1 LQKIYPVIPP
11 ANWVIAQGPYIRHKL
26 NRWIWI
32 NVLSSSGLDGKK
44 IFIPYVS
51 VLFALCF
58 GYSYSPG
65 LFQQSGPTTADT
77 MGTILR
83 LSEIS
88 TDKPLTD
95 SLYDSNGIMV
105 LERGSRVTIDLLKG
119 FAQRGLKFL
128 ELGEPEDDPL
138 FSQQGDPEAVQSIEP
153 KIDAAHTVAATSHN
167 AVVVEQPPARVNSGI
182 TNPKLSPY
190 RAEAAERIDS
200 LARRAV
206 EVVNELGTALASGTL
221 RDAGPIHEVAD
232 NYLRELS
239 GDTDHVVSETMTKP
253 GDRDLALRSVQMSV
267 LGMAICRAMN
277 LPESDQ
283 ATVGA
288 AAMLHDMALFRL
300 PESERFPHP
309 LMKPESRQVYEWH
322 PAIAYDMLE
331 KVRETDGTTRLIVL
345 QTHEQAD
352 GSGFPRRITLPRIH
366 RLARV
371 LNVVDTYIRLVGCGC
386 DGQRIFPADAMAY
399 LMHHSCAGRFDPE
412 VTCGLIK
419 VVSLYPLGSLV
430 TLSNSKAARVV
441 RSNPGSPLKPIVMI
455 DGEHEL
461 VDLSE
466 SDLDVQKPEDN
477 AELGRRRLPSGEF
490 DRVLW

>member
-1 LQKIYPVIPP
+1 
-11 ANWVIAQGPYIRHKL
+11 
-26 NRWIWI
+26 
-32 NVLSSSGLDGKK
+32 
-44 IFIPYVS
+44 
-51 VLFALCF
+51 
-58 GYSYSPG
+58 
-65 LFQQSGPTTADT
+65 

-83 LSEIS
+83 LSEIT
-88 TDKPLTD
+88 TDKPLSE
-95 SLYDSNGIMV
+95 SLYDGHGVMV
-105 LERGSRVTIDLLKG
+105 LERGSRVTVDLLRD
-119 FAQRGLKFL
+119 FAKRGLKFL
-128 ELGEPEDDPL
+128 ELGEPEEDPIFL
-138 FSQQGDPEAVQSIEP
+138 QGQSQSEAEKTSGQNTGDSVDR
-153 KIDAAHTVAATSHN
+153 DASLAGTAA
-167 AVVVEQPPARVNSGI
+167 ARAFQNISN
-182 TNPKLSPY
+182 NPKLSPY
-190 RAEAAERIDS
+190 QAETSERVDM
-200 LARRAV
+200 LAKRAV
-206 EVVNELGTALASGTL
+206 EVVGELGSALASGTL

-232 NYLRELS
+232 NFLKELA
-239 GDTDHVVSETMTKP
+239 GDTDQVVAETMAKP

-267 LGMAICRAMN
+267 LGMAVCRAMN

-283 ATVGA
+283 ATLGA

-300 PESERFPHP
+300 PEAERFPHP

-430 TLSNSKAARVV
+430 TLTNSKPARVV
-441 RSNPGSPLKPIVMI
+441 RSNPNSPLKPIVMI

-461 VDLSE
+461 VDLSRSE
-466 SDLDVQKPEDN
+466 LEVEAPEDN

>member
-1 LQKIYPVIPP
+1 
-11 ANWVIAQGPYIRHKL
+11 
-26 NRWIWI
+26 
-32 NVLSSSGLDGKK
+32 
-44 IFIPYVS
+44 
-51 VLFALCF
+51 
-58 GYSYSPG
+58 
-65 LFQQSGPTTADT
+65 

-83 LSEIS
+83 LSEIT
-88 TDKPLTD
+88 TDKPLSE
-95 SLYDSNGIMV
+95 SLYDGHGVMV
-105 LERGSRVTIDLLKG
+105 LERGSRVTVDLLRE
-119 FAQRGLKFL
+119 FAKRGLKFL
-128 ELGEPEDDPL
+128 ELGEPEEDPL
-138 FSQQGDPEAVQSIEP
+138 FLEGQSQSDAETSSVQNATDSGAGPVPWEP
-153 KIDAAHTVAATSHN
+153 SATPAAKNYPHL
-167 AVVVEQPPARVNSGI
+167 
-182 TNPKLSPY
+182 TNNPRLSPY
-190 RAEAAERIDS
+190 QAETTERVDM
-200 LARRAV
+200 LAKRAV
-206 EVVNELGTALASGTL
+206 EVVSELGTALASGTL

-232 NYLRELS
+232 DYLQELS
-239 GDTDHVVSETMTKP
+239 GDTDQVVAETMAKS

-283 ATVGA
+283 ATLGA

-331 KVRETDGTTRLIVL
+331 KVRETDGTIRLIVL
-345 QTHEQAD
+345 QAHEQAD

-399 LMHHSCAGRFDPE
+399 LMHHSCSGRFDPE

-430 TLSNSKAARVV
+430 TLTNSKPARVI
-441 RSNPGSPLKPIVMI
+441 RSNPSSPLKPIVMI

-461 VDLSE
+461 VDLSK
-466 SDLDVQKPEDN
+466 SDLDVEAPEDN